1 MLADWVTRGELNDP
15 VGELFIKANER
26 KNGAKSAKQQWA
38 ERFIYRTVNLKEL
51 MQQDGFFVGDGKL
64 VEISIPIFL
73 RPLMSE
79 ILSTG
84 KSLRI
89 IRYLES

>member
-1 MLADWVTRGELNDP
+1 M
-15 VGELFIKANER
+15 
-26 KNGAKSAKQQWA
+26 
-38 ERFIYRTVNLKEL
+38 
-51 MQQDGFFVGDGKL
+51 GDGKL

-73 RPLMSE
+73 RPLMTQ

-89 IRYLES
+89 IRYLEKQDKTKQFEELVDFRKLFKDNLA

>member
-1 MLADWVTRGELNDP
+1 
-15 VGELFIKANER
+15 
-26 KNGAKSAKQQWA
+26 
-38 ERFIYRTVNLKEL
+38 

-64 VEISIPIFL
+64 VEISIPIFI

-89 IRYLES
+89 IRYLERQDKTKQFEELVDFRKFFKDKLAEHLER